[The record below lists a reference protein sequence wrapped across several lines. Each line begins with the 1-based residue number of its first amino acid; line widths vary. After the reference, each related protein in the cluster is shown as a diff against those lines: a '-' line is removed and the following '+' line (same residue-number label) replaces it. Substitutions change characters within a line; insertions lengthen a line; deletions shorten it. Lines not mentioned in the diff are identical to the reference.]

1 MKLLEAGEP
10 TDEEHQWIGLKDWSK
25 GWSIQEEGF
34 QKTVPWNEIW
44 SPKIT
49 ERACLPS
56 KSPGWSHQAPAIS
69 VSVRV
74 SNGYQ
79 SSRSPRSTRSWKVLL
94 KVSKSEQIMSLST
107 AFNRI
112 LCFKRWCPMVPP
124 PRSPRQPSFWWG
136 CMTSICFLFQRCQ
149 KRVHIQALVLWQILT
164 MGRKSLGP

>member
-1 MKLLEAGEP
+1 MIYRTKRAIFSP
-10 TDEEHQWIGLKDWSK
+10 WIIHTD
-25 GWSIQEEGF
+25 SIFHDPSTEGF
-34 QKTVPWNEIW
+34 QKTVPWNESLKGHVCHLNHLDDHI
-44 SPKIT
+44 
-49 ERACLPS
+49 
-56 KSPGWSHQAPAIS
+56 IS

-79 SSRSPRSTRSWKVLL
+79 SSRSLRSTRSWKVLL
-94 KVSKSEQIMSLST
+94 KVWKSEQIVSLST

-124 PRSPRQPSFWWG
+124 LRLPRQPSFWWG

-149 KRVHIQALVLWQILT
+149 KRVHIQALVLWQILMT

>member
-1 MKLLEAGEP
+1 MKNSYWFHLIP
-10 TDEEHQWIGLKDWSK
+10 
-25 GWSIQEEGF
+25 WSIHWGC
-34 QKTVPWNEIW
+34 
-44 SPKIT
+44 PKNCSLERIT

-79 SSRSPRSTRSWKVLL
+79 SSRSLRSTRSWKVLL
-94 KVSKSEQIMSLST
+94 KVWKSEQIVSLST

-149 KRVHIQALVLWQILT
+149 KRVHIQALVLWQILMT